1 MKMDEKK
8 WEKLALKKDAIYWAN
23 KKKGALAKEK
33 GARREE
39 QTGKICS

>member
-1 MKMDEKK
+1 MGNLKMDEKK

-33 GARREE
+33 GGTKRRANR
-39 QTGKICS
+39 